1 MALYSKVNKLI
12 EQLSHLHKK
21 EVLILLFLTV
31 YAHGIIHSLHCLF
44 EIKKSLFLLNRYIY
58 AESANTKNLKKVL
71 SYYPIIVKYSYQ
83 KESMKRSNPDY
94 VNYEI
99 AKQHYSD
106 LLNNWDFFVYDYKK
120 AFNPLVALKATFSIP
135 SSFLNWIGFYPRRIN
150 LNFFNQVQSRSS
162 GPSNTCNFTGI
173 PIYLSSFS
181 LTHCY
186 LLYGIVHFS
195 TSSFSRIPLLLLQK

>member
-1 MALYSKVNKLI
+1 MMSLRKMC
-12 EQLSHLHKK
+12 QP
-21 EVLILLFLTV
+21 ILTT
-31 YAHGIIHSLHCLF
+31 S
-44 EIKKSLFLLNRYIY
+44 RYIY

-150 LNFFNQVQSRSS
+150 LNFFNLTFWFINLY
-162 GPSNTCNFTGI
+162 SNEIKSFINLLI
-173 PIYLSSFS
+173 QKLIY
-181 LTHCY
+181 T
-186 LLYGIVHFS
+186 
-195 TSSFSRIPLLLLQK
+195 

>member
-135 SSFLNWIGFYPRRIN
+135 SSFLSWIGFYPRRIN
-150 LNFFNQVQSRSS
+150 LNFFNLTFWFINLY
-162 GPSNTCNFTGI
+162 SNEIKSFINLLI
-173 PIYLSSFS
+173 QKLIY
-181 LTHCY
+181 T
-186 LLYGIVHFS
+186 
-195 TSSFSRIPLLLLQK
+195 